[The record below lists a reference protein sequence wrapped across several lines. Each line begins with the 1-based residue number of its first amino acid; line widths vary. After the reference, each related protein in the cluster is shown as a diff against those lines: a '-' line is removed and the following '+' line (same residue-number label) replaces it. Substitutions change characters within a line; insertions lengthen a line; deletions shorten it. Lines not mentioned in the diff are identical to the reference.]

1 MMVDIKVLRSYT
13 RATQLL
19 TYSLTIAGTRIE
31 FQIQRNGGGN
41 PPARVE
47 IRKKIVL
54 PQRGLN
60 DNRNQQMV
68 ITLTRIYVTY

>member
-1 MMVDIKVLRSYT
+1 MMVDIKVLRAYT

-31 FQIQRNGGGN
+31 FQIQRNGGN